1 MMNVIRKNMCFLV
14 PWFLLVLVC
23 LALMIAIPR
32 IDLHI
37 MLNRHHNEESDVFFK
52 YFTNIGGNIPWIV
65 CVVMIIWRMWMGAY
79 IASGQVLSTLIVQ
92 PLKYAFN
99 HPRPK
104 VVFEEAGVV
113 LPTVQGIDLPMW
125 LSFPSGHSTAI
136 FAMMFAIC
144 TLVPKWWEK
153 VICLA
158 IAITGAYSR
167 VYLSFHFLDD
177 ITAGSV
183 IGVVS
188 VLAVTPFFK
197 ISK

>member
-1 MMNVIRKNMCFLV
+1 MINIIRKNLCFLI
-14 PWFLLVLVC
+14 PWLLLVLGC
-23 LALMIAIPR
+23 LALTIAVPK
-32 IDLHI
+32 IDLHL
-37 MLNRHHNEESDVFFK
+37 MLNSHHREGLNLFFR
-52 YFTNIGGNIPWIV
+52 YFTNIGGSIPWIV
-65 CVVMIIWRMWMGAY
+65 CGVMLIWKMWMGAY
-79 IASGQVLSTLIVQ
+79 ITTGQILSTLIVQ

-104 VVFEEAGVV
+104 VVFEEAGVI
-113 LPTVQGIDLPMW
+113 LPAVQGIELPMW

-167 VYLSFHFLDD
+167 VYLSFHFLED
-177 ITAGSV
+177 IAAGSV

-188 VLAVTPFFK
+188 ILAVTPFFK